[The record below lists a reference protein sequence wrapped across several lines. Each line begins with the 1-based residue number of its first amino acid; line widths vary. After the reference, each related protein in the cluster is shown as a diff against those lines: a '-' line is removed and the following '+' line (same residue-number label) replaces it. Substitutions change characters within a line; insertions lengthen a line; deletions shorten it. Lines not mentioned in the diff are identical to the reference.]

1 MASLIGLDIGDVRIG
16 VALADASAPFPAPL
30 VTLEASAE
38 LASNFAKILQM
49 HKVQKVIIGYPR
61 NMNGEPTDQTARVEH
76 IASLLKIPSDI
87 QVVWQ
92 DESLTSV
99 KAEEEL
105 NRRKKP
111 FSKADV
117 DALAATYILN
127 DYIMSGAHTLPAVA
141 SVDTSDMITSK
152 PAAKPPKKHS
162 KPKHPPKEQ
171 PQHKKDP
178 KKKPKSKKPFTILL
192 LIVGLFVAIFI
203 GCIVWYSGATGPR
216 TKDDVYKVVTVKP
229 GMTTKAIAATLE
241 SDQVIK
247 SAKAFVIYTRLNG
260 ITNLQAGS
268 YRLSSADSVADIIKV
283 IAGGKV
289 SSTKVLISPGLR
301 LDQIIALLEKEGYTK
316 EQITT
321 ALAEVRD
328 HPLLSDYPK
337 TARLEGYL
345 YPDTY
350 QIEPNTSAETL
361 IRTILTNFDG
371 AITDDMRQGFA
382 KQGLTIRQAVILASV
397 VQKEVS
403 DPKVQPTVAQVFL
416 KRLREG
422 TVMGSD
428 VTYKYAHSQF
438 GTPDDPS
445 SNSPYNTRK
454 FLGLPPTAI
463 GNFNLSALRAVA
475 FPSSTDYTYFVAGDN
490 GKTYFSST
498 LEQHQAYIDKYCI
511 KGCQ

>member
-1 MASLIGLDIGDVRIG
+1 VASILGLDIGDVRIG

-30 VTLEASAE
+30 TTLEASAE
-38 LASNFAKILQM
+38 LASDFAKLLHT

-61 NMNGEPTDQTARVEH
+61 NMSGEPTEQTARVEH
-76 IASLLKIPSDI
+76 IATLLNIPSDI

-111 FSKADV
+111 FNKGDI

-127 DYIMSGAHTLPAVA
+127 DFVMSGAHSLPAPV
-141 SVDTSDMITSK
+141 SVDASQMITLKPTEKAPKKTTKKDHSPKK
-152 PAAKPPKKHS
+152 PAH
-162 KPKHPPKEQ
+162 
-171 PQHKKDP
+171 
-178 KKKPKSKKPFTILL
+178 KKPKDKKHRPKKPFTVLL
-192 LIVGLFVAIFI
+192 LIVGFFIAIFI
-203 GCIVWYSGATGPR
+203 SCVVWYTNATGPR
-216 TKDDVYKVVTVKP
+216 TADDVYQVITVEK
-229 GMTTKAIAATLE
+229 GMTTKAIAATLQ
-241 SDQVIK
+241 SSKVIR
-247 SAKAFVIYTRLNG
+247 SATAFVIYTRLNG
-260 ITNLQAGS
+260 VTNLQAGS
-268 YRLSSADSVADIIKV
+268 YRLSSGDSVSQIVSV
-283 IAGGKV
+283 IAGGKI
-289 SSTKVLISPGLR
+289 SATKVLISPGLR
-301 LDQIIALLEKEGYTK
+301 LDQILTTLEKEGYTK
-316 EQITT
+316 EQLDS
-321 ALAEVRD
+321 ALAAVRD
-328 HPLLSDYPK
+328 HPLLKDYPES
-337 TARLEGYL
+337 ARLEGYL

-350 QIEPNTSAETL
+350 QIAPNTSAETL
-361 IRTILTNFDG
+361 IRTILTNFNS
-371 AITDDMRQGFA
+371 AITPDIRDGIA
-382 KQGLTIRQAVILASV
+382 KQGLTLKQAIIVASV

-428 VTYKYAHSQF
+428 VTYKYAAKQF

-445 SNSPYNTRK
+445 AISPYNTRK
-454 FLGLPPTAI
+454 FVGLPPTAI
-463 GNFNLSALRAVA
+463 ANFNLSALKAVA

-498 LEQHQAYIDKYCI
+498 LEEHQANIDKYCI